1 MKINKLENYF
11 LRENKIFR
19 KKYFCKKNLKMYYE
33 KELKIQKIKKYEYVL
48 IDRKLHNI
56 DKIKMLLNPLK

>member
-19 KKYFCKKNLKMYYE
+19 KKYFCKKNFKMYYE

-56 DKIKMLLNPLK
+56 DKIKMLLNPL